1 MNNRKRFYKVLDKCF
16 NKESDIKNK
25 YIHDDIYNN

>member
-1 MNNRKRFYKVLDKCF
+1 MNNRKKIYKVLDKCF

-25 YIHDDIYNN
+25 YNTWRYL